1 MWQHFHG
8 SQHSQGFTRVRWIAQ
23 TTKIPMIDP
32 VVEQRKADYIEFLY
46 KKSGR
51 TNGLYT
57 NLFTDRVKEL
67 VELDKSA
74 TIGPLER

>member
-1 MWQHFHG
+1 
-8 SQHSQGFTRVRWIAQ
+8 
-23 TTKIPMIDP
+23 MIDP
-32 VVEQRKADYIEFLY
+32 AVEQRKADYIEFLY

-74 TIGPLER
+74 AIGPLER

>member
-1 MWQHFHG
+1 
-8 SQHSQGFTRVRWIAQ
+8 
-23 TTKIPMIDP
+23 MIDP
-32 VVEQRKADYIEFLY
+32 VLEQRKADYIEFLY

-74 TIGPLER
+74 ALGPLER